1 MKDGFVRC
9 ASATVDIKVADTD
22 YNTSNIIKAIED
34 AAQNDIKLIVF
45 PELCITGYT
54 CGDLFLQKILID
66 SAKDSLIKIA
76 KATENLD
83 ITAVVGLPYV
93 AEQTLY
99 NCAAVVNGGRIK
111 GLVPK
116 LNIPNYAEFYEARHF
131 TAGKNEVT
139 YVNINGE
146 EVPFGA
152 NILFKTDA
160 CEDFVLAVEICE
172 DLWTA
177 MPPSVNHALA
187 GATIIANLSAS
198 NRSYCKR

>member
-76 KATENLD
+76 SG
-83 ITAVVGLPYV
+83 AVG
-93 AEQTLY
+93 ALY
-99 NCAAVVNGGRIK
+99 
-111 GLVPK
+111 
-116 LNIPNYAEFYEARHF
+116 
-131 TAGKNEVT
+131 GKNSGRRGL
-139 YVNINGE
+139 YR
-146 EVPFGA
+146 
-152 NILFKTDA
+152 
-160 CEDFVLAVEICE
+160 VL
-172 DLWTA
+172 
-177 MPPSVNHALA
+177 
-187 GATIIANLSAS
+187 
-198 NRSYCKR
+198 SYG

>member
-34 AAQNDIKLIVF
+34 AAQNNIKLIVF

-54 CGDLFLQKILID
+54 CGDLFLQKILLD

-99 NCAAVVNGGRIK
+99 NCAAVVNGGHIK

-116 LNIPNYAEFYEARHF
+116 LNIPNYAEFYEVRHF

-139 YVNINGE
+139 YVNIYRS
-146 EVPFGA
+146 VQIYYLKQMRVK
-152 NILFKTDA
+152 ILFLRLKFA
-160 CEDFVLAVEICE
+160 RICGR
-172 DLWTA
+172 LC
-177 MPPSVNHALA
+177 HR
-187 GATIIANLSAS
+187 
-198 NRSYCKR
+198 RSTTRLQVQQL

>member
-116 LNIPNYAEFYEARHF
+116 LNIPNYAEFYEA
-131 TAGKNEVT
+131 
-139 YVNINGE
+139 
-146 EVPFGA
+146 
-152 NILFKTDA
+152 
-160 CEDFVLAVEICE
+160 
-172 DLWTA
+172 
-177 MPPSVNHALA
+177 
-187 GATIIANLSAS
+187 
-198 NRSYCKR
+198 

>member
-1 MKDGFVRC
+1 M
-9 ASATVDIKVADTD
+9 
-22 YNTSNIIKAIED
+22 
-34 AAQNDIKLIVF
+34 
-45 PELCITGYT
+45 
-54 CGDLFLQKILID
+54 FLQKILLD

-99 NCAAVVNGGRIK
+99 NCAAVVNGGHIK

-116 LNIPNYAEFYEARHF
+116 LNIPNYAEFYEVRHF

-146 EVPFGA
+146 EIPFGA

-198 NRSYCKR
+198 NEVIAKDEYRETIQ